1 MQNSTSS
8 QLLKT
13 KESQPYSLSGQLLL
27 WLMLCLFV
35 ILSISAVVS
44 YSRAYRFANL
54 AYDRSIYRT
63 ALALADEVDVVNNKV
78 KVDLPQIAE
87 NLLEYDQHDYIS
99 YRISAPNGELVAGDD
114 ELDLPTQKV
123 LSGQHIYYD
132 DILND
137 DKVRVVAYAL
147 PIINSKLKGDL
158 LIQVSETREKRE
170 IMVREIIEEML
181 VPQILIMLVT
191 ALVIFFSVKQSLK
204 PLNRLKNALASRS
217 HSDLSAI
224 PTTNTPLEITPL
236 LDEINVLM
244 RRVEESVAFQ
254 KAFVADAS
262 HQLRTPLSILQNQA
276 ELALREDVS
285 CNTQHA
291 LQNIAA
297 STAHLSHLVHQLL
310 TLARVEPSTNS
321 NFTYSPLNLSELA
334 KEVTTEWVP
343 QALVKGI
350 DLGFDIT
357 NNEGEYTDNTH
368 MVMGNAFMLKEMLSN
383 LIDNALRY
391 TLAAEL
397 ENKGEVTVSVKQ
409 NQFNV
414 LLQVSDTGI
423 GIPPEQRQQVFKR
436 FYRIQNTVDG
446 CGLGLA
452 IVKEIANSHNAEVF
466 ITGNSENNN
475 HTIDNQAPKKA
486 TGCIFNVQFQLLAN
500 RNS

>member
-1 MQNSTSS
+1 MQNSTSN
-8 QLLKT
+8 QLFET
-13 KESQPYSLSGQLLL
+13 KGGQSYSLSGQLLL

-44 YSRAYRFANL
+44 YSRAYLFANL
-54 AYDRSIYRT
+54 AYDRSIYRA
-63 ALALADEVDVVNNKV
+63 ALALADQVDVVNNKV

-99 YRISAPNGELVAGDD
+99 YRISAPNGKFVAGDD

-123 LSGQHIYYD
+123 PSGKHIYYD
-132 DILND
+132 DVLNE

-181 VPQILIMLVT
+181 VPQILIMLIT
-191 ALVIFFSVKQSLK
+191 ALVIFFSVKHSLK

-217 HSDLSAI
+217 HSDFSAI
-224 PTTNTPLEITPL
+224 QTTNTPLEITPL
-236 LDEINVLM
+236 LDEMNALM
-244 RRVEESVAFQ
+244 RRVEESVMFQ

-262 HQLRTPLSILQNQA
+262 HQLRTPLAILQNQA

-285 CNTQHA
+285 SHTQHA
-291 LQNIAA
+291 LQNIAT
-297 STAHLSHLVHQLL
+297 STEHLSHLVHQLL

-321 NFTYSPLNLSELA
+321 NFSYTPFDLSNLA
-334 KEVTTEWVP
+334 KEVTKEWVP
-343 QALVKGI
+343 RALEKEI

-357 NNEGEYTDNTH
+357 NIDVTTSDSSH

-383 LIDNALRY
+383 LIDNAIRY
-391 TLAAEL
+391 TPSH
-397 ENKGEVTVSVKQ
+397 GEVTVSVKQ
-409 NQFNV
+409 NQLHV
-414 LLQVSDTGI
+414 LLQVRDTGI

-452 IVKEIANSHNAEVF
+452 IVKEIANSHDAEVF
-466 ITGNSENNN
+466 ITGNAEINTHANNN
-475 HTIDNQAPKKA
+475 PITNK
-486 TGCIFNVQFQLLAN
+486 TVGCIFNVQFQLFPHV
-500 RNS
+500 NSHD

>member
-1 MQNSTSS
+1 MKNSTINQS
-8 QLLKT
+8 LK
-13 KESQPYSLSGQLLL
+13 KNESKPYSLSGQLLL
-27 WLMLCLFV
+27 WLMVCLFI
-35 ILSISAVVS
+35 ILSISSVVS
-44 YSRAYRFANL
+44 YSRAYQFANL
-54 AYDRSIYRT
+54 AYDRSIYRA
-63 ALALADEVDVVNNKV
+63 ALALADQVDVVNNKV

-99 YRISAPNGELVAGDD
+99 YRISAPNGKFMAGDD
-114 ELDLPTQKV
+114 ELDLPAQKV

-132 DILND
+132 DMLND

-181 VPQILIMLVT
+181 VPQILIMLIT
-191 ALVIFFSVKQSLK
+191 ALVIFFSVKHSLK

-224 PTTNTPLEITPL
+224 PTNNTPLEITPL
-236 LDEINVLM
+236 LDEINALM
-244 RRVEESVAFQ
+244 RRVEESVMFQ

-262 HQLRTPLSILQNQA
+262 HQLRTPLAILQNQA

-285 CNTQHA
+285 SHTQHA
-291 LQNIAA
+291 LQNIAT
-297 STAHLSHLVHQLL
+297 STEHLSHLVHQLL
-310 TLARVEPSTNS
+310 TLARVEPSTHS
-321 NFTYSPLNLSELA
+321 NFTYAPVNLSHLA
-334 KEVTTEWVP
+334 KEVTTDWVP
-343 QALVKGI
+343 QALEKGI

-357 NNEGEYTDNTH
+357 ESDVANIDATKSESTH

-383 LIDNALRY
+383 LIDNAIRY
-391 TLAAEL
+391 TPSH
-397 ENKGEVTVSVKQ
+397 GEVTVSVKQ
-409 NQFNV
+409 HQLHV
-414 LLQVSDTGI
+414 LLQVCDTGI

-466 ITGNSENNN
+466 ITGNLEANTQTN
-475 HTIDNQAPKKA
+475 DNQTANK
-486 TGCIFNVQFQLLAN
+486 TVGCIFNVQFQILHHVK
-500 RNS
+500 